1 MPPGETIVHEMK
13 AALVSY
19 LLVAHAAR
27 VTEHVHLDNAAGS
40 PTSAPTANYALQ
52 TFAETNQTAFL
63 RDFNP
68 IVEEFKNGTRML
80 TLGTSV
86 IKESAG
92 LVTFARTYT
101 SSNSICGSAT
111 FLAFD
116 PYQAT
121 LAPSVGGLTRLDFGS
136 SISPTFT
143 CTDASIVNQI
153 AAALSSDLPNPT
165 LVSSGQVPSATL
177 ISRENLR
184 FSCDGLTWLVGSTC
198 SACFFGGPQSQAA
211 KSLVVTSS
219 VIMDDCRC
227 TYPAGTLVLRPQIGN
242 LNFGG
247 FGQTCSRQP
256 TNFQI
261 SFTCQ
266 LDSCRVADD
275 PHVRTFSQRKFA
287 YSGTGEHILAQWKES
302 GHENKISSCFFDM
315 DVRNGKSFQ
324 KSVSYTCKNTH
335 LIVQRSVS
343 EKLEAQ
349 KLRVHFFQNE
359 TLLPENDHGDFLQCS
374 ILNNYMSCTCSAE
387 RNVRLVVT
395 GKRFKGKTYIN
406 SELRMLRMKEE
417 ENLGGFCQGRTH
429 TTSFLAGPNNHANCK
444 SVSYPTSGGDGPHDP
459 VFADGCGPASW
470 KVAKGTINLFAERHN
485 AIEECV

>member
-1 MPPGETIVHEMK
+1 MMK
-13 AALVSY
+13 AALVFY

-40 PTSAPTANYALQ
+40 PTSAPTADDALR
-52 TFAETNQTAFL
+52 TFAVNAVSNQTAFL
-63 RDFNP
+63 GDFNP

-80 TLGTSV
+80 TMGTSV

-101 SSNSICGSAT
+101 STNNFCGSAN

-116 PYQAT
+116 AHEAT

-136 SISPTFT
+136 SRSPTFT

-153 AAALSSDLPNPT
+153 ATALSSDLPNPT
-165 LVSSGQVPSATL
+165 LLSSGQVPSASGFHDL
-177 ISRENLR
+177 V
-184 FSCDGLTWLVGSTC
+184 FSCDGLNWMVGGSC
-198 SACFFGGPQSQAA
+198 SGCTPIQSR
-211 KSLVVTSS
+211 KSLFVSS
-219 VIMDDCRC
+219 STITEDCLC
-227 TYPAGTLVLRPQIGN
+227 PYPAGTLVFRPQIGN

-247 FGQTCSRQP
+247 FGQSCRQP
-256 TNFQI
+256 ITNFQI
-261 SFTCQ
+261 SFNCR

-343 EKLEAQ
+343 EKLETQ

-359 TLLPENDHGDFLQCS
+359 TLLPENVHGDFLQCS

-429 TTSFLAGPNNHANCK
+429 TTSFLAGPNNRDNCK

-485 AIEECV
+485 AIEECA